1 MRSIT
6 QIYRAFRRWQS
17 DGCFDAI
24 FEASVFRL
32 HCDDRLDTRIIHG
45 DGTTS
50 AAKKGGDNLGFSG
63 HKKVKGCKVLA
74 LCDRNCNV
82 IAPFVSAPGNRNE
95 SPLLREA
102 LPRLT
107 RIVHAVGLELRG
119 SVVSLDGVYG
129 CRRNRKA
136 IFNRGMVP
144 NINPNERKR
153 KNPRRGRK
161 PLFNPAIFA
170 VKRRTRPML
179 GFKTFRCARILLA
192 GIEIMHMIAKGQ
204 MKCARGTHPSA
215 TD

>member
-1 MRSIT
+1 M
-6 QIYRAFRRWQS
+6 
-17 DGCFDAI
+17 
-24 FEASVFRL
+24 
-32 HCDDRLDTRIIHG
+32 
-45 DGTTS
+45 
-50 AAKKGGDNLGFSG
+50 
-63 HKKVKGCKVLA
+63 
-74 LCDRNCNV
+74 
-82 IAPFVSAPGNRNE
+82 
-95 SPLLREA
+95 
-102 LPRLT
+102 
-107 RIVHAVGLELRG
+107 
-119 SVVSLDGVYG
+119 YG

-153 KNPRRGRK
+153 KNPRLGRK